1 MHYSICG
8 REMLYG
14 RLAYKRKWEKEALK
28 TPEYPSSSC
37 VIKGRGRQWDVYCAH
52 KIFPSGNKSLWRIAA
67 DRPTPAG
74 APPAPTRIQGIEMP
88 FYSFLCINMLR
99 QIFGR
104 VGAGL
109 PAVMYTTTWLISSSC
124 LSIQIWVFYRGKSH
138 TTSQSILICYE
149 SSGTRALFILCSPRG

>member
-67 DRPTPAG
+67 DRPADARRSTSSSRQNSGNWDAFLFFPLHQQASTNLWQGRCG
-74 APPAPTRIQGIEMP
+74 APSCNVYHDMIDQLLMSLHPNLGI
-88 FYSFLCINMLR
+88 
-99 QIFGR
+99 
-104 VGAGL
+104 
-109 PAVMYTTTWLISSSC
+109 
-124 LSIQIWVFYRGKSH
+124 LSRKKSH
-138 TTSQSILICYE
+138 NLTEHPHVLWKQ
-149 SSGTRALFILCSPRG
+149 RH